1 MGPGDLG
8 ALMRTYAELGVP
20 ERLLEAVA
28 VAIKKAREP
37 CPLLLPLLWLAADG
51 SERELRIDLS
61 AGAVQV

>member
-1 MGPGDLG
+1 MGEQRVGPGDLG

-37 CPLLLPLLWLAADG
+37 FVLLLPFSG
-51 SERELRIDLS
+51 
-61 AGAVQV
+61 